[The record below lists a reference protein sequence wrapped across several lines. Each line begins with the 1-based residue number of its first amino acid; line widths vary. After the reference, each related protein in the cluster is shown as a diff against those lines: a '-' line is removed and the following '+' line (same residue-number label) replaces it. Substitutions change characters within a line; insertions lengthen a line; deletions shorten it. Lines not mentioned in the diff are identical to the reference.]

1 MLTLLKILFFNY
13 IAIQAFPV
21 FSFDGFFDH
30 SETPSFASFV
40 GDVKLPNNFIVC
52 SSSKE
57 ATFNEDG
64 LYTILGEESKA
75 WLTLT
80 ILPRWGKV
88 WATVYWDGGFYRHTG
103 GDLENPKLD
112 HWYHICLKVDLSKT
126 EIEFALNGVVLGNA
140 VGENITNIP
149 SKLKMNIGVG
159 QDNKQFHGSV
169 ANIQVF
175 EEGDI
180 KEISEEP
187 CRKREGTLLPWNP
200 QLWKVVGL
208 HWLLKEEYEE
218 MVCYP
223 YERYNLAIPSM
234 ITLDEGYPICKEKL
248 NNSLI
253 PYPENHSTFLKY
265 VAWYKNTTGG
275 VCSSVW
281 TPLSDKNH
289 EGFFFNMNNNSSV
302 QYPFWDK
309 SRPNGGK
316 NENYVVIVIRT
327 AALNDVDQNRLSC
340 STCSLSS
347 SLILQLDGV
356 CESSFI
362 GNNIS

>member
-1 MLTLLKILFFNY
+1 M
-13 IAIQAFPV
+13 
-21 FSFDGFFDH
+21 
-30 SETPSFASFV
+30 
-40 GDVKLPNNFIVC
+40 
-52 SSSKE
+52 
-57 ATFNEDG
+57 
-64 LYTILGEESKA
+64 
-75 WLTLT
+75 
-80 ILPRWGKV
+80 
-88 WATVYWDGGFYRHTG
+88 
-103 GDLENPKLD
+103 
-112 HWYHICLKVDLSKT
+112 
-126 EIEFALNGVVLGNA
+126 LGNA

-149 SKLKMNIGVG
+149 SKFKMNIGVG
-159 QDNKQFHGSV
+159 QDNKQFQGSL

-180 KEISEEP
+180 REISEEP

-200 QLWKVVGL
+200 QLWKMVGL

-340 STCSLSS
+340 STCSLCS

-362 GNNIS
+362 GNLLS